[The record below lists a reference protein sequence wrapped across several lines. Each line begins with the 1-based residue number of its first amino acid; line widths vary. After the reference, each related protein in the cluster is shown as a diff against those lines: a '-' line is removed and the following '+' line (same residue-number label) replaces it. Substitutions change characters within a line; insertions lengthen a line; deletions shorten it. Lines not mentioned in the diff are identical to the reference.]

1 MKRISFYAL
10 AAASFFSLVAC
21 NNGAEEEKM
30 AMQLQQQRTQDSLQ
44 SIIDAKDGE
53 ISTLFEMLNQ
63 IEDNLAMISSKYG
76 AVQRLQQRGVEG
88 NAAVKNE
95 ISAQISKI
103 EGMLAANKKKIAEL
117 NQKLADLGHSNE
129 ELQQFVAKLEERSA
143 QQEQQIASLM
153 KELEQHKVIIKDL
166 NQNVSD
172 LTESNRAKDN
182 TIAQQVAE
190 SNKAYFVVGTYDEL
204 KTAGIVQ
211 KTGGFIGIGRKQTLV
226 ADMPLNEFVEIDR
239 SKVST
244 VTINQRNA
252 VVISSHPAD
261 SYELV
266 ADENDPKTI
275 TYLRILNPSR
285 FWRQTKYLVVSTK

>member
-1 MKRISFYAL
+1 
-10 AAASFFSLVAC
+10 
-21 NNGAEEEKM
+21 
-30 AMQLQQQRTQDSLQ
+30 MQLQQQRTQDSLQ